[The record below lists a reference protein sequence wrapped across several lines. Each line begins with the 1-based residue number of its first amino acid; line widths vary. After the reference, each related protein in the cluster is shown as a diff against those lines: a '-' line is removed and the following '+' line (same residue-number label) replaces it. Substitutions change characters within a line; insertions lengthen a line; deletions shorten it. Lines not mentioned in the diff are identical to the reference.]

1 MTLTSVEKEVHH
13 LNWSHGVMEIDGTV
27 WYSRHPWHHL
37 ALVGISCKANYV
49 CQANCCGLC
58 PYQCF
63 HLLSRS
69 LYFIWGI
76 MLLSFY
82 WFSSAVLSLYC
93 KGSRFGYRHNLQKQR
108 CPLSYCYKYSQ
119 YIILRI
125 YISRWIYLHHF
136 YIF

>member
-1 MTLTSVEKEVHH
+1 MIASAPLCSPVILRKHILLWNKVVLWMTLTSVEKEVHH

-69 LYFIWGI
+69 LYFLWVI

-82 WFSSAVLSLYC
+82 WFSSAVVKLLCIMWY
-93 KGSRFGYRHNLQKQR
+93 KR
-108 CPLSYCYKYSQ
+108 CWNIQ
-119 YIILRI
+119 ADIL
-125 YISRWIYLHHF
+125 L
-136 YIF
+136 